1 MLVNQ
6 TNSLK
11 FELRS
16 YFKNII
22 FKIKTPKEM
31 ERNGVERPRIPDM
44 EVHPAVVTEADP
56 STSALWDWS
65 DLLDFTTD
73 DHFNLPLD
81 PDHLE
86 LNPLPEPQPEPPA
99 VNNLERV
106 RKRDP
111 RLTCSNFLAGRIPC
125 ACPELDEMLEEEEA
139 GLPGKKRARTVRAG
153 HGQAKARCQ
162 VPGCEAD
169 ISELKGYH
177 KRHRVCLRCA
187 NASTVL
193 LDGEKKRYCQQCG
206 KFHLLSDF
214 DEGKRSC
221 RRKLERHNNRRRRK
235 SLDSKGAVDSEPP
248 GASRCEDIICDDDSG
263 KDSLCLS
270 SQITDQ
276 EAFLESED
284 GLVSALNSVPN
295 TQNVNSDSGISVVAS
310 GEIQMDKGKDD
321 FKASLSPSNCDNKSS
336 YSSLCPTGRI
346 SFKLYD
352 WNPAEFPRRLRHQI
366 FHWLA
371 SMPVELEG
379 YIRPG
384 CTILTV
390 FIAMPKIMWAKLYED
405 PIRYV
410 HNFVVEPGTGS
421 MLSGRGSMFV
431 HLNNMIFHVKGGTS
445 VVKVDVKVQTP
456 KLHYVHP
463 TCFEAGK
470 PLEFVACGSNLLQSK
485 LRFLI
490 SFAGKYLPH
499 DYCIASPLGE
509 SEGESLTLEHQF
521 YKINVPHIEANL
533 FGPAFIEVE
542 NESGLSN
549 FIPVLI
555 GDKETCSEMKII
567 QQRFEA
573 SFFPKRSQ
581 FMASGS
587 LSHLCEVSALRQK
600 ALTELLV
607 DIAWLLK
614 EPASESFRQTIS
626 SSEVQRFNHL
636 FSFLIYNESTTILE
650 KMLQNMKILMD
661 NIELNSAVNGIS
673 DSDMGQLLKYMD
685 YAREILC
692 QKVKKNEG
700 PMQHSENIVLKMISS
715 SQSCLQGN
723 LLVPSTKQDLV
734 IRSNDKVG
742 AVMGSATVDRCEVV
756 PLLNREVVMDVNLIK
771 EWPRKSCS
779 HIFSGGVLRSL
790 PTVTVIAMAA
800 VCFGVCV
807 VALHPQ
813 KVGHFATSLRR
824 SLFGNL

>member
-1 MLVNQ
+1 
-6 TNSLK
+6 
-11 FELRS
+11 
-16 YFKNII
+16 
-22 FKIKTPKEM
+22 M
-31 ERNGVERPRIPDM
+31 ERDGVERPRIPEM
-44 EVHPAVVTEADP
+44 EVHPAMVTEADP
-56 STSALWDWS
+56 SASALWDWS

-81 PDHLE
+81 PAQLE
-86 LNPLPEPQPEPPA
+86 LNPLPELQPEPPV

-125 ACPELDEMLEEEEA
+125 ACPELDEMLEEQEA

-153 HGQAKARCQ
+153 HGQGKARCQ

-169 ISELKGYH
+169 ISELKG
-177 KRHRVCLRCA
+177 
-187 NASTVL
+187 
-193 LDGEKKRYCQQCG
+193 
-206 KFHLLSDF
+206 FHLLSDF

-235 SLDSKGAVDSEPP
+235 SVDSKGAVDSEPP

-284 GLVSALNSVPN
+284 GLVSALNSAPN
-295 TQNVNSDSGISVVAS
+295 TQNVKSDSGISAVAS
-310 GEIQMDKGKDD
+310 GEIRTDRGKDD
-321 FKASLSPSNCDNKSS
+321 SKASLSPSNCDNKSS

-410 HNFVVEPGTGS
+410 HNFVVEPGTAS

-445 VVKVDVKVQTP
+445 VVKVDVKVQAP
-456 KLHYVHP
+456 KLHYVQP
-463 TCFEAGK
+463 SCFEAGK
-470 PLEFVACGSNLLQSK
+470 PLEFVACGSNLIQPK

-499 DYCIASPLGE
+499 DYCIVSPLGG
-509 SEGESLTLEHQF
+509 SEGESLALEHQF

-555 GDKETCSEMKII
+555 GDKGTCSEINII

-573 SFFPKRSQ
+573 SFFSKRSQ
-581 FMASGS
+581 FMASGL
-587 LSHLCEVSALRQK
+587 LSDLCEVSALRQK

-614 EPASESFRQTIS
+614 APASESFRQTIS
-626 SSEVQRFNHL
+626 CSEVQRFNQL
-636 FSFLIYNESTTILE
+636 LSFLIYNESTTILE
-650 KMLQNMKILMD
+650 KMLQNMKILMN
-661 NIELNSAVNGIS
+661 NIESNIAVNGIS
-673 DSDMGQLLKYMD
+673 DSDMGLLLKYMD
-685 YAREILC
+685 YARGILC
-692 QKVKKNEG
+692 QKVKKDKG
-700 PMQHSENIVLKMISS
+700 PMQHSGNIVPKMISS
-715 SQSCLQGN
+715 SQSCLQAN
-723 LLVPSTKQDLV
+723 SLVPSTKQDLV
-734 IRSNDKVG
+734 VRSNDKIG

-756 PLLNREVVMDVNLIK
+756 PLLNRESLEFSANGNCNSNGCCLFWGMFGGPPPSKERILAGSDLVLALLQCLLIAVVL
-771 EWPRKSCS
+771 
-779 HIFSGGVLRSL
+779 L
-790 PTVTVIAMAA
+790 A
-800 VCFGVCV
+800 
-807 VALHPQ
+807 
-813 KVGHFATSLRR
+813 
-824 SLFGNL
+824 

>member
-1 MLVNQ
+1 
-6 TNSLK
+6 
-11 FELRS
+11 
-16 YFKNII
+16 
-22 FKIKTPKEM
+22 M
-31 ERNGVERPRIPDM
+31 ERDGVERPRIPEM
-44 EVHPAVVTEADP
+44 EVHPAMVTEADP
-56 STSALWDWS
+56 SASALWDWS

-81 PDHLE
+81 PAQLE
-86 LNPLPEPQPEPPA
+86 LNPLPELQPEPPV

-125 ACPELDEMLEEEEA
+125 ACPELDEMLEEQEA

-153 HGQAKARCQ
+153 HGQGKARCQ

-169 ISELKGYH
+169 ISELKG
-177 KRHRVCLRCA
+177 
-187 NASTVL
+187 
-193 LDGEKKRYCQQCG
+193 
-206 KFHLLSDF
+206 FHLLSDF

-235 SLDSKGAVDSEPP
+235 SVDSKGAVDSEPP

-284 GLVSALNSVPN
+284 GLVSALNSAPN
-295 TQNVNSDSGISVVAS
+295 TQNVKSDSGISAVAS
-310 GEIQMDKGKDD
+310 GEIRTDRGKDD
-321 FKASLSPSNCDNKSS
+321 SKASLSPSNCDNKSS

-410 HNFVVEPGTGS
+410 HNFVVEPGTAS

-445 VVKVDVKVQTP
+445 VVKVDVKVQAP
-456 KLHYVHP
+456 KLHYVQP
-463 TCFEAGK
+463 SCFEAGK
-470 PLEFVACGSNLLQSK
+470 PLEFVACGSNLIQPK

-499 DYCIASPLGE
+499 DYCIVSPLGG
-509 SEGESLTLEHQF
+509 SEGESLALEHQF

-555 GDKETCSEMKII
+555 GDKGTCSEINII

-573 SFFPKRSQ
+573 SFFSKRSQ
-581 FMASGS
+581 FMASGL
-587 LSHLCEVSALRQK
+587 LSDLCEVSALRQK

-614 EPASESFRQTIS
+614 APASESFRQTIS
-626 SSEVQRFNHL
+626 CSEVQRFNQL
-636 FSFLIYNESTTILE
+636 LSFLIYNESTTILE
-650 KMLQNMKILMD
+650 KMLQNMKILMN
-661 NIELNSAVNGIS
+661 NIESNIAVNGIS
-673 DSDMGQLLKYMD
+673 DSDMGLLLKYMD
-685 YAREILC
+685 YARGILC
-692 QKVKKNEG
+692 QKVKKDKG
-700 PMQHSENIVLKMISS
+700 PMQHSGNIVPKMISS
-715 SQSCLQGN
+715 SQSCLQAN
-723 LLVPSTKQDLV
+723 SLVPSTKQDLV
-734 IRSNDKVG
+734 VRSNDKIG

-756 PLLNREVVMDVNLIK
+756 PLLNREVVMNVNLIK

-779 HIFSGGVLRSL
+779 PIFSGRVLSSL

-800 VCFGVCV
+800 VCFGLSEKKFACTSVSGSL
-807 VALHPQ
+807 VAFGLSNWLAASP
-813 KVGHFATSLRR
+813 VSTFWDTSKC
-824 SLFGNL
+824 

>member
-1 MLVNQ
+1 
-6 TNSLK
+6 
-11 FELRS
+11 
-16 YFKNII
+16 
-22 FKIKTPKEM
+22 M
-31 ERNGVERPRIPDM
+31 ERDGVERPRIPEM
-44 EVHPAVVTEADP
+44 EVHPAMVTEADP
-56 STSALWDWS
+56 SASALWDWS

-81 PDHLE
+81 PAQLE
-86 LNPLPEPQPEPPA
+86 LNPLLEPQPEPPV

-125 ACPELDEMLEEEEA
+125 ACPELDEMLEEQEA

-153 HGQAKARCQ
+153 HGQGKAR
-162 VPGCEAD
+162 
-169 ISELKGYH
+169 
-177 KRHRVCLRCA
+177 
-187 NASTVL
+187 
-193 LDGEKKRYCQQCG
+193 
-206 KFHLLSDF
+206 FHLLSDF

-235 SLDSKGAVDSEPP
+235 SVDSKGAVDSEPP

-284 GLVSALNSVPN
+284 GLVSALNSAPN
-295 TQNVNSDSGISVVAS
+295 TQNVNSDSGISAVAS
-310 GEIQMDKGKDD
+310 GEIRTERGKDD
-321 FKASLSPSNCDNKSS
+321 SKASLSPSNCDNKSS

-410 HNFVVEPGTGS
+410 HNFVVEPGTAS

-445 VVKVDVKVQTP
+445 VVKVDVKVQAP
-456 KLHYVHP
+456 KLHYVQP
-463 TCFEAGK
+463 SCFEAGK
-470 PLEFVACGSNLLQSK
+470 PLEFVACGSNLIQPK

-499 DYCIASPLGE
+499 DYCIVSPLGG
-509 SEGESLTLEHQF
+509 SEGESLALEHQF

-555 GDKETCSEMKII
+555 GDKGTCSEIKII

-573 SFFPKRSQ
+573 SFFSKRSQ
-581 FMASGS
+581 FMASGL
-587 LSHLCEVSALRQK
+587 LSDLCEVSAWRQK

-614 EPASESFRQTIS
+614 APASESFRQTIS
-626 SSEVQRFNHL
+626 SSEVQRFNQL
-636 FSFLIYNESTTILE
+636 LRFLIYNESTTILE
-650 KMLQNMKILMD
+650 KMLQNMKIMMN
-661 NIELNSAVNGIS
+661 NIESNTAVNGIS
-673 DSDMGQLLKYMD
+673 DSDMGLLLKYMD
-685 YAREILC
+685 YARGILC
-692 QKVKKNEG
+692 QKVKKDEG
-700 PMQHSENIVLKMISS
+700 PMQHSGNIVPKMISS
-715 SQSCLQGN
+715 SQSCLQAN
-723 LLVPSTKQDLV
+723 SLVPSTKQDL
-734 IRSNDKVG
+734 RSNDKIG

-756 PLLNREVVMDVNLIK
+756 PLLNREVVMNVNLIK
-771 EWPRKSCS
+771 ELPRKSCS
-779 HIFSGGVLRSL
+779 PIFSGRVLSSL

-800 VCFGVCV
+800 VCFGVCLV
-807 VALHPQ
+807 VLHPQ
-813 KVGHFATSLRR
+813 KVGHFATSIRR

>member
-1 MLVNQ
+1 
-6 TNSLK
+6 
-11 FELRS
+11 
-16 YFKNII
+16 
-22 FKIKTPKEM
+22 M
-31 ERNGVERPRIPDM
+31 ERDGVERPRIPEM
-44 EVHPAVVTEADP
+44 EVHPAMVTEADP
-56 STSALWDWS
+56 SASALWDWS

-81 PDHLE
+81 PAQLE
-86 LNPLPEPQPEPPA
+86 LNPLLEPQPEPPV

-125 ACPELDEMLEEEEA
+125 ACPELDEMLEEQEA

-153 HGQAKARCQ
+153 HGQGKARCQ
-162 VPGCEAD
+162 VPG
-169 ISELKGYH
+169 
-177 KRHRVCLRCA
+177 
-187 NASTVL
+187 
-193 LDGEKKRYCQQCG
+193 
-206 KFHLLSDF
+206 FHLLSDF

-235 SLDSKGAVDSEPP
+235 SVDSKGAVDSEPP

-284 GLVSALNSVPN
+284 GLVSALNSAPN
-295 TQNVNSDSGISVVAS
+295 TQNVNSDSGISAVAS
-310 GEIQMDKGKDD
+310 GEIRTERGKDD
-321 FKASLSPSNCDNKSS
+321 SKASLSPSNCDNKSS

-410 HNFVVEPGTGS
+410 HNFVVEPGTAS

-445 VVKVDVKVQTP
+445 VVKVDVKVQAP
-456 KLHYVHP
+456 KLHYVQP
-463 TCFEAGK
+463 SCFEAGK
-470 PLEFVACGSNLLQSK
+470 PLEFVACGSNLIQPK

-499 DYCIASPLGE
+499 DYCIVSPLGG
-509 SEGESLTLEHQF
+509 SEGESLALEHQF

-555 GDKETCSEMKII
+555 GDKGTCSEIKII

-573 SFFPKRSQ
+573 SFFSKRSQ
-581 FMASGS
+581 FMASGL
-587 LSHLCEVSALRQK
+587 LSDLCEVSAWRQK

-614 EPASESFRQTIS
+614 APASESFRQTIS
-626 SSEVQRFNHL
+626 SSEVQRFNQL
-636 FSFLIYNESTTILE
+636 LRFLIYNESTTILE
-650 KMLQNMKILMD
+650 KMLQNMKIMMN
-661 NIELNSAVNGIS
+661 NIESNTAVNGIS
-673 DSDMGQLLKYMD
+673 DSDMGLLLKYMD
-685 YAREILC
+685 YARGILC
-692 QKVKKNEG
+692 QKVKKDEG
-700 PMQHSENIVLKMISS
+700 PMQHSGNIVPKMISS
-715 SQSCLQGN
+715 SQSCLQAN
-723 LLVPSTKQDLV
+723 SLVPSTKQDL
-734 IRSNDKVG
+734 RSNDKIG

-756 PLLNREVVMDVNLIK
+756 PLLNREVVMNVNLIK
-771 EWPRKSCS
+771 ELPRKSCS
-779 HIFSGGVLRSL
+779 PIFSGRVLSSL

-800 VCFGVCV
+800 VCFGVCLV
-807 VALHPQ
+807 VLHPQ
-813 KVGHFATSLRR
+813 KVGHFATSIRR

>member
-1 MLVNQ
+1 
-6 TNSLK
+6 
-11 FELRS
+11 
-16 YFKNII
+16 
-22 FKIKTPKEM
+22 M
-31 ERNGVERPRIPDM
+31 ERDGVERPRIPEM
-44 EVHPAVVTEADP
+44 EVHPAMVTEADP
-56 STSALWDWS
+56 SASALWDWS

-81 PDHLE
+81 PAQLE
-86 LNPLPEPQPEPPA
+86 LNPLPELQPEPPV

-125 ACPELDEMLEEEEA
+125 ACPELDEMLEEQEA

-153 HGQAKARCQ
+153 HGQGKARCQ

-193 LDGEKKRYCQQCG
+193 LDGESKRYCQQCG

-235 SLDSKGAVDSEPP
+235 SVDSKGAVDSEPP

-284 GLVSALNSVPN
+284 GLVSALNSAPN
-295 TQNVNSDSGISVVAS
+295 TQNVNSDSGISAVAS
-310 GEIQMDKGKDD
+310 GEIRTERGKDD
-321 FKASLSPSNCDNKSS
+321 SKASLSPSNCDNKSS

-410 HNFVVEPGTGS
+410 HNFVVEPGTAS

-445 VVKVDVKVQTP
+445 VVKVDVKVQAP
-456 KLHYVHP
+456 KLHYVQP
-463 TCFEAGK
+463 SCFEAGK
-470 PLEFVACGSNLLQSK
+470 PLEFVACGSNLIQPK

-499 DYCIASPLGE
+499 DYCIVSPLGG
-509 SEGESLTLEHQF
+509 SEGESLALEHQF

-555 GDKETCSEMKII
+555 GDKGTCSEIKII

-573 SFFPKRSQ
+573 SFFSKRSQ
-581 FMASGS
+581 FMASGL
-587 LSHLCEVSALRQK
+587 LSDLCEVSAWRQK

-614 EPASESFRQTIS
+614 APASESFRQTIS
-626 SSEVQRFNHL
+626 SSEVQRFNQL
-636 FSFLIYNESTTILE
+636 LRFLIYNESTTILE
-650 KMLQNMKILMD
+650 KMLQNMKIMMN
-661 NIELNSAVNGIS
+661 NIESNTAVNGIS
-673 DSDMGQLLKYMD
+673 DSDMGLLLKYMD
-685 YAREILC
+685 YARGILC
-692 QKVKKNEG
+692 QKVKKDEG
-700 PMQHSENIVLKMISS
+700 PMQHSGNIVPKMISS
-715 SQSCLQGN
+715 SQSCLQAN
-723 LLVPSTKQDLV
+723 SLVPSTKQDL
-734 IRSNDKVG
+734 RSNDKIG

-756 PLLNREVVMDVNLIK
+756 PLLNREVVMNVNLIK
-771 EWPRKSCS
+771 ELPRKSCS
-779 HIFSGGVLRSL
+779 PIFSGRVLSSL

-800 VCFGVCV
+800 VCFGVCLV
-807 VALHPQ
+807 VLHPQ
-813 KVGHFATSLRR
+813 KVGHFATSIRR